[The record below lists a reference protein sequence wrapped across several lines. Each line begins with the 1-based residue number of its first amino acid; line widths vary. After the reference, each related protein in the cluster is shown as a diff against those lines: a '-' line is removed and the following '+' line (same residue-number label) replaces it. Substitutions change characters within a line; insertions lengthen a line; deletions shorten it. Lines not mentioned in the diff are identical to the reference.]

1 MSTATVPSKTH
12 VRKDDIVRVISG
24 AHRGKEGKVLQVLR
38 TQNRVIVEGVRMTK
52 KAIRP
57 TQDNPKGGFQEKEGS
72 IHISNVKL
80 VTAAAKPAA
89 KAKK

>member
-1 MSTATVPSKTH
+1 VSTAAPSKAH
-12 VRKDDIVRVISG
+12 VRKDDVVRVISG
-24 AHRGKEGKVLQVLR
+24 AHRGKEGKVLQVLVR
-38 TQNRVIVEGVRMTK
+38 QNRVIVEGVRMTK
-52 KAIRP
+52 KAVRP
-57 TQDNPKGGFQEKEGS
+57 TQERPKGGFEEKEGP